1 MVFAYHV
8 HLAVGAPRMLGLGP
22 VLHRLYL
29 GVDGFFILSGLVL
42 ALAHPRLPLAPG
54 ALAAFWLRRL
64 QRIYPVHLAMIL
76 LLFLLLGIAAAAGI
90 APRDP
95 ARFAPAELLRSLLLV
110 HGWGLSDGWAWN
122 YPSWSISTEW
132 AGYLAF
138 PLLWLAVRRLP
149 GGAVVWLPPLML
161 ALLAWVEWR
170 AGGAGLNLSYSGA
183 LGRFFP
189 EFAAGMAL
197 ARLGVPRLAGGV
209 LALAGL
215 AVCILA
221 LFALPDAAVVAGL
234 WLLLAGLFWQSRQ
247 GGPAGGAAGWL
258 GAAVPLWLGSVSYA
272 FYMSFAPVELVQSVL
287 WRHAGAAPSAH
298 PLVYAALA
306 SALTLALGTLAWRFV
321 ETPAMRLRLRHLA
334 AARAPL

>member
-8 HLAVGAPRMLGLGP
+8 HLAVGAPRLLGLGP

-64 QRIYPVHLAMIL
+64 QRIYPVHLAML
-76 LLFLLLGIAAAAGI
+76 LLLLVLLAVAALAGV

-95 ARFAPAELLRSLLLV
+95 ARFAPAEFFRSLLLV
-110 HGWGLSDGWAWN
+110 QGWGLSDGWAWN

-149 GGAVVWLPPLML
+149 AAAVAWLPPLML
-161 ALLAWVEWR
+161 ALLAGVEWR
-170 AGGAGLNLSYSGA
+170 AGAAGLNLSYSGA
-183 LGRFFP
+183 PGRFFP

-197 ARLGVPRLAGGV
+197 ARLAAPRAPGGAI
-209 LALAGL
+209 ALAGL
-215 AVCILA
+215 AVCLLA
-221 LFALPDAAVVAGL
+221 LLALPDAAVVAGL
-234 WLLLAGLFWQSRQ
+234 WLLLAGLFWHARQ
-247 GGPAGGAAGWL
+247 GGAAGWL
-258 GAAVPLWLGSVSYA
+258 GGAVPLWLGSVSYA

-287 WRHAGAAPSAH
+287 WRRLGLAPAAH
-298 PLVYAALA
+298 PLAYAGLA
-306 SALTLALGTLAWRFV
+306 AALTLALGAAAWRFI
-321 ETPAMRLRLRHLA
+321 ETPAMRLRVGHLA